1 MKVVKIV
8 TLVYTR
14 YANNH
19 DLSDIMT
26 IINEAKLFLKQSGS
40 SQWQGSYPNE
50 KTIQNDIKN
59 KYAFVLVVDNQ
70 VAGYAASVIGEEPT
84 YKKIDGS
91 WKNKT
96 ADYATFH
103 RLAISSKYCGMHLAT
118 LMFSDLISIMVSQK
132 IRNFRIDTSRK
143 NKIMQHLALKHNFIE
158 RGIIQVEEDPEDP
171 NRLAY
176 ELNL

>member
-1 MKVVKIV
+1 M
-8 TLVYTR
+8 TLIYTR
-14 YANNH
+14 YDNNH
-19 DLSDIMT
+19 DLSEIMT

-50 KTIQNDIKN
+50 ETIQNDIRN
-59 KYAFVLVVDNQ
+59 KCAFVLVVDNQ
-70 VAGYAASVIGEEPT
+70 VAGYAASIIGEEPT
-84 YKKIDGS
+84 YQKIDGS

-96 ADYATFH
+96 SDYATFH
-103 RLAISSKYCGMHLAT
+103 RLAISNKYRGMHLAN
-118 LMFSDLISIMVSQK
+118 LMFSDLISIMVSQE

-143 NKIMQHLALKHNFIE
+143 NRIMQHLALKHNFSE
-158 RGIIQVEEDPEDP
+158 RGIIQVEEDPKDP